1 MTHATAMQPAL
12 RWSSAALAA
21 ALLAA
26 CGGGGDDDGAQP
38 PTAGAYAV
46 GGTLAGL
53 AAGKTLVLQ
62 NNGENDLPLTANG
75 GFQFTTLLD
84 GGVAYAVTVKGQPA
98 GQRCT
103 VSNGTGRVTTDH
115 VRNVQVACENLP
127 AATYTVGGT
136 VTGLAGGTL
145 VLQNNGRDDMAVT
158 ANGGFTFATALAG
171 GMAYAVTIKTQPA
184 GQSCTVRNGTGTV
197 ASASVG
203 AVEVACATAAA
214 GLPEGDWKQELCVQV
229 RPGTWGRNLWRIT
242 RQDEARAT
250 ARMGM
255 ATYANASCTGTATVE
270 DRMTDL
276 GSFAFHRTDATAT
289 LAAFWGNWSQPNGRT
304 DPVVWARKGPRL
316 CVLAGDAS
324 QTLPFPTAASV
335 ESHVDQVIPNKTCY
349 VKD

>member
-53 AAGKTLVLQ
+53 VAGKTLVLQ

-84 GGVAYAVTVKGQPA
+84 SGVAYAVTVKGQPA

-115 VRNVQVACENLP
+115 VRTVQVACENLP

-136 VTGLAGGTL
+136 VLGLAGGTL
-145 VLQNNGRDDMAVT
+145 VVQNNGRDDMVVT

-203 AVEVACATAAA
+203 AIEVACVTAAA

-255 ATYANASCTGTATVE
+255 ATYANAGCTGTATVE

-276 GSFAFHRTDATAT
+276 GSFAFHLTDATAT
-289 LAAFWGNWSQPNGRT
+289 LAAFWGNWSQPSSRT